1 MELGYD
7 DAVGVIFSEECYE
20 NYFGLMECMICF
32 LLLLLLDKP
41 ELPHKANY
49 REYFKTQVHFCNTM
63 NEINES
69 LLSLIHKLYRLIYY
83 RDAIDPQPI
92 DDIIPSA
99 LSSQITT
106 VISQL
111 VEEIVHNEK
120 FVQELLKNL
129 EGQSCLLSLK
139 ILNELFVFCR
149 EMSIDKKI
157 ELVK

>member
-1 MELGYD
+1 
-7 DAVGVIFSEECYE
+7 
-20 NYFGLMECMICF
+20 
-32 LLLLLLDKP
+32 
-41 ELPHKANY
+41 
-49 REYFKTQVHFCNTM
+49 M

-99 LSSQITT
+99 LSSQIMT
-106 VISQL
+106 VIFQL

-139 ILNELFVFCR
+139 ILNELFGFCR
-149 EMSIDKKI
+149 DMSIDKKI

>member
-1 MELGYD
+1 
-7 DAVGVIFSEECYE
+7 
-20 NYFGLMECMICF
+20 
-32 LLLLLLDKP
+32 
-41 ELPHKANY
+41 
-49 REYFKTQVHFCNTM
+49 M
-63 NEINES
+63 NEMNES

-111 VEEIVHNEK
+111 VEEIVHNAK
-120 FVQELLKNL
+120 FVQELLKDL
-129 EGQSCLLSLK
+129 EGPSCLLSLK
-139 ILNELFVFCR
+139 VLNELFGFCR
-149 EMSIDKKI
+149 DMPIDKKI